1 MYIAYGL
8 FALAVGIAIGIF
20 VEKQRVRT
28 IIGNKNDFAV
38 YVSRREG
45 LKRSLSIAQ
54 IKEVIRIVME
64 TLGI

>member
-8 FALAVGIAIGIF
+8 FTLSVGIAIGIF
-20 VEKQRVRT
+20 VEKQRVKT

-38 YVSRREG
+38 YISRIEG
-45 LKRSLSIAQ
+45 LKKSLSIAQ
-54 IKEVIRIVME
+54 IKEVLRIVLG

>member
-20 VEKQRVRT
+20 VEKQRVKT

-38 YVSRREG
+38 YVSKREG
-45 LKRSLSIAQ
+45 LKRQMSIAQ